1 MKTNRDDT
9 KNIEAKRLEQI
20 RYIMEHWDELPEGL
34 QHREL
39 QHRRLEHRRMQHRR
53 MQHRAL
59 QHRESQRRRLQHRG
73 LEQIFFQCG
82 MLQYRRAEDHAV

>member
-34 QHREL
+34 QGRFRVTIETAQDFLKEIINQPTH
-39 QHRRLEHRRMQHRR
+39 
-53 MQHRAL
+53 
-59 QHRESQRRRLQHRG
+59 
-73 LEQIFFQCG
+73 IKN
-82 MLQYRRAEDHAV
+82 